1 MSARARSSEGSGG
14 SQQRCCPRPARPHG
28 GESIPQSVLPLPRR
42 WALCRSATG
51 AHRAG
56 ARAGGAVP
64 PLCNQSSSRL
74 LWMEINAVPKPPVSW
89 AAVPPL
95 PYTLS
100 PSCNPR
106 GTETRST
113 AGGAAGSPPRAW
125 PSPASGAVPWSL
137 GGPRPLPPASP
148 PPGQGHSR
156 TQRVLSHLPCWPP
169 LCPDEEPGTCF
180 IIACVAL
187 RPSTQR
193 LFPECSRRGR
203 GLVHPGTRGR
213 VSLTGFLTR
222 RVLATTPCAF
232 HLRISRTAQGQPSGG
247 SQTMGTGWGPGR
259 AHTGPSRG
267 PGVSSGCRS
276 PRPEHAVRDGRRVL
290 SPMRGACPQRPC
302 PSSCGA
308 RAGLP
313 GRKPE
318 QPRSPAFVHGE
329 PCPPPRV
336 CLPQAWPI
344 SAGFSRDR
352 GDAHRVPFLQ
362 CWGQN

>member
-56 ARAGGAVP
+56 APAEAAVP

-156 TQRVLSHLPCWPP
+156 TQRVLSHLPEPGPP
-169 LCPDEEPGTCF
+169 LLCLEVLPPLG
-180 IIACVAL
+180 VG
-187 RPSTQR
+187 
-193 LFPECSRRGR
+193 RRGPR
-203 GLVHPGTRGR
+203 LQPLSILV
-213 VSLTGFLTR
+213 
-222 RVLATTPCAF
+222 
-232 HLRISRTAQGQPSGG
+232 
-247 SQTMGTGWGPGR
+247 
-259 AHTGPSRG
+259 
-267 PGVSSGCRS
+267 
-276 PRPEHAVRDGRRVL
+276 
-290 SPMRGACPQRPC
+290 
-302 PSSCGA
+302 
-308 RAGLP
+308 
-313 GRKPE
+313 
-318 QPRSPAFVHGE
+318 
-329 PCPPPRV
+329 PCPPTPPHPR
-336 CLPQAWPI
+336 
-344 SAGFSRDR
+344 GFHARQRPWSPEGR
-352 GDAHRVPFLQ
+352 GWAA
-362 CWGQN
+362 